1 MRLITILLIGA
12 GSLVMLSAQTPTFFT
27 PESLKANNIPI
38 DVSWY
43 GSPYAY
49 DWNGDGKKDLLTGQ
63 FSYGYVR
70 FYPNLG
76 TNNNPSFGDSS
87 FLEAGGSNISVY
99 AS

>member
-1 MRLITILLIGA
+1 MRIIKIVLVIA
-12 GSLVMLSAQTPTFFT
+12 GWAVMLFAQTPTFFKG
-27 PESLKANNIPI
+27 ESLKANNIPI
-38 DVSWY
+38 DVTWY

-70 FYPNLG
+70 FYPNTG
-76 TNNNPSFGDSS
+76 TNNNPSFTDSS
-87 FLEAGGSNISVY
+87 FVQANGSNISVY